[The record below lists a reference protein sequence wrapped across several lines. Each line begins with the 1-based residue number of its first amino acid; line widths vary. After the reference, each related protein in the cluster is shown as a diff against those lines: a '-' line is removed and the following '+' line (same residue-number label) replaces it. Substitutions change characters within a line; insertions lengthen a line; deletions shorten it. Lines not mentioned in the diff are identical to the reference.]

1 MKWLRKLPDS
11 LAAIKGMGVKRQ
23 IRYAAVALAVA
34 GLVWSCCVFLEI
46 KHSDEAASIKM
57 LELRKAVADLRLQA
71 KRLQTVKSVR
81 AVETPDEE
89 GTAETLVARV
99 GTAARQAGLQLAQS
113 RVIQTPP
120 SAQPAPPPAPAA
132 QAGPGG
138 QNRPAPP
145 PPADPG
151 GVEFHLTGSY
161 SGLQRM
167 LREIGRSRLRFQVVT
182 LDVHR
187 AKVTEST
194 GAAQLDVRLI
204 CLL

>member
-1 MKWLRKLPDS
+1 MTWLRKLPDS
-11 LAAIKGMGVKRQ
+11 LAAIRGMGATRQFRYAAIVLAIAGLFWSCWILMEIRRGDESSRAKTAELRKVVADFRLQVKRQ
-23 IRYAAVALAVA
+23 
-34 GLVWSCCVFLEI
+34 
-46 KHSDEAASIKM
+46 
-57 LELRKAVADLRLQA
+57 QA
-71 KRLQTVKSVR
+71 VKSSK

-89 GTAETLVARV
+89 ATAETLVARV

-120 SAQPAPPPAPAA
+120 SAQPAPPASPAA
-132 QAGPGG
+132 PSGPGG

-161 SGLQRM
+161 SSLQR
-167 LREIGRSRLRFQVVT
+167 LLKEIGRSRLRFQVVT
-182 LDVHR
+182 LDVLR
-187 AKVTEST
+187 AKVTETT
-194 GAAQLDVRLI
+194 GAAQLDIRLI